1 MKILVWNIKF
11 FSLNRIKG
19 QPFPDIKTRLDE
31 AARAWASRLYITLTV
46 KAAAADIFVVLEP
59 RASPGTPG
67 TLVDPDSGGPS
78 GLIELLS
85 HLRGLDDNW
94 FLVPP
99 QRINST
105 RQDPVDKGSQYTEC
119 IGVFWRN
126 NRVNFTGPWANTA
139 RGIGPA
145 TTDVPAVPYDD
156 PWKKVVPD
164 GMSAAGR
171 CLFFKGREELGFP
184 DATSRKPFLT
194 TFTEVGGMTRTL
206 WLFSIHN
213 ETHGK
218 SDRATYAL
226 GKLPFSPGE
235 KTITLLAGDFNINL
249 SAPDTSQAAS
259 LSALQEGFGDQQE
272 GFGDLWPPKMGT
284 ILGKGDVYQST
295 RVLSA
300 LEATPA
306 AYHMPESLDFA
317 FLNYTE
323 GAEPDF
329 TPSCQVV
336 DRVAGAPYPPF
347 ITDMSVPL
355 ASYADMPDNGID
367 VFQRRW
373 NYGHIGIPTKLK
385 DALTPVADGTS
396 DHLPILLEV

>member
-19 QPFPDIKTRLDE
+19 QPFPDIKTRLDD
-31 AARAWASRLYITLTV
+31 AARAFASLVYIGLTV
-46 KAAAADIFVVLEP
+46 KAAAADIFVVIEP
-59 RASPGTPG
+59 RASPGDPG

-85 HLRGLDDNW
+85 NLRQLDDNW

-105 RQDPVDKGSQYTEC
+105 RQDPIDKGSQYTEC

-139 RGIGPA
+139 LGIGPA
-145 TTDVPAVPYDD
+145 TTNVPAVPYDD

-164 GMSAAGR
+164 KMSAAGR
-171 CLFFKGREELGFP
+171 CLFFEGLKELGFP

-206 WLFSIHN
+206 WLFSLHN
-213 ETHGK
+213 ETHSK
-218 SDRATYAL
+218 SARATDAL
-226 GKLPFSPGE
+226 RKLPFAFRE
-235 KTITLLAGDFNINL
+235 KRIITLLAGDFNINL
-249 SAPDTSQAAS
+249 SAPDTSQATS
-259 LSALQEGFGDQQE
+259 LCALRDSFGA
-272 GFGDLWPPKMGT
+272 LWPPKMGT
-284 ILGKGDVYQST
+284 ILGEGDVYQST
-295 RVLSA
+295 IVMPSSQ
-300 LEATPA
+300 ATPA
-306 AYHMPESLDFA
+306 AYQKPESLDFA
-317 FLNYTE
+317 FLNYAE
-323 GAEPDF
+323 GAEPEL

-347 ITDMSVPL
+347 LTDMIVPL
-355 ASYADMPDNGID
+355 ASYADMPGNGID
-367 VFQRRW
+367 VFRRRW
-373 NYGHIGIPTKLK
+373 NYGHIGTPTKLE
-385 DALTPVADGTS
+385 DVLSPVADGTS